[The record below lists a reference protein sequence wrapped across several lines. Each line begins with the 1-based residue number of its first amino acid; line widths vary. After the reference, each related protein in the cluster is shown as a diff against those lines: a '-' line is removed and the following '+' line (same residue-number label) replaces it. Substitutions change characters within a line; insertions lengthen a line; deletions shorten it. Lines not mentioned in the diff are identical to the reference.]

1 MASRPCY
8 YGEEC
13 PKRRD
18 IDDCEAAEYGGY
30 SKCPVNVSPHDIR
43 RRSTAHF
50 LTEDVREKD
59 DEITPWDALPSTR
72 QRVAKATAH
81 VHGPQTFNR
90 PDLRDDVEDSTTV
103 EDVIDDKDRV
113 LTSLEYTRLLN
124 DLVDDGYLVKEFQG
138 GTNPIILDVEYD
150 ADRDTRNAAPWGNAS
165 ALHTLADQVC
175 DREGITRD
183 LLDEVHD
190 PYDFNVV
197 KEKVNTV
204 VGRPVLIPYA
214 DPSKYRFTKKG
225 YSITDARVAGSDSG
239 DK

>member
-1 MASRPCY
+1 
-8 YGEEC
+8 
-13 PKRRD
+13 
-18 IDDCEAAEYGGY
+18 
-30 SKCPVNVSPHDIR
+30 VS
-43 RRSTAHF
+43 STSD
-50 LTEDVREKD
+50 TSSD
-59 DEITPWDALPSTR
+59 DEITPWDELAPAR

-103 EDVIDDKDRV
+103 EDIIDDKDRV
-113 LTSLEYTRLLN
+113 LASLKYTRLLN
-124 DLVDDGYLVKEFQG
+124 DLADDGYLVKEFQG

-150 ADRDTRNAAPWGNAS
+150 ADRDTRNAAPFGDTS
-165 ALHTLADQVC
+165 ALHTLVAQVC

-183 LLDEVHD
+183 LLDEVEN
-190 PYDFNVV
+190 PFDFNVV

-214 DPSKYRFTKKG
+214 DPSKYRFSKKG
-225 YSITDARVAGSDSG
+225 YSTVSARVRDSDSG